1 MTGNVSSAYR
11 FDLFEPSTKG
21 QVNGTAA
28 PKIKQPVKPHLVP
41 KKPRSKSAVI
51 REEKAARVYTVK
63 ILVVSVV
70 MLLLVGSLIFGRV
83 KIMEINAET
92 EALAAQYKEAQSENV
107 RLESEV
113 KAMYSIN
120 NISTYA
126 EEKLG
131 MIKKDCY
138 QVNYFSVD
146 DAEQGD

>member
-1 MTGNVSSAYR
+1 MTGNISTAYR
-11 FDLFEPSTKG
+11 FDLFESTPKG
-21 QVNGTAA
+21 QFDGTAA

-41 KKPRSKSAVI
+41 QKPRSKSAVK

-70 MLLLVGSLIFGRV
+70 MLFFVCMLIFGRV

-92 EALAAQYKEAQSENV
+92 EALRAQYKESQSENV

-120 NISTYA
+120 NISSYA
-126 EEKLG
+126 EDKLG
-131 MIKKDCY
+131 MIKKDSY

-146 DAEQGD
+146 DTAQGE